1 MQNTGDWYSRFSSLE
16 IISAHIAMDTIIIL
30 KNMWKK
36 RYYFRYIYQC
46 GLKNTVQ

>member
-16 IISAHIAMDTIIIL
+16 IISAHSHGYHHYI